1 MGSFSHCGRAQ
12 NRAEASPM
20 TLTCPHC
27 HRDVEIP
34 IPAQRVPDGL
44 YHVIGTCRCLSCG
57 RELVLYS
64 SRTDQQFIDFQLVDP
79 AREWT
84 FEEIM
89 DREG

>member
-1 MGSFSHCGRAQ
+1 
-12 NRAEASPM
+12 M

-27 HRDVEIP
+27 HRDLEIP
-34 IPAQRVPDGL
+34 IPGQRVPDGL
-44 YHVIGTCRCLSCG
+44 HLVMGTHRCLSCG

-79 AREWT
+79 ASEWT

-89 DREG
+89 NREG

>member
-1 MGSFSHCGRAQ
+1 
-12 NRAEASPM
+12 
-20 TLTCPHC
+20 
-27 HRDVEIP
+27 VEIP
-34 IPAQRVPDGL
+34 IPAQHMPGGL
-44 YHVIGTCRCLSCG
+44 HLVIGTYRCLSCG

-64 SRTDQQFIDFQLVDP
+64 SRDDRQFIDFQLVDP

>member
-1 MGSFSHCGRAQ
+1 
-12 NRAEASPM
+12 M

-27 HRDVEIP
+27 HRDVEIA
-34 IPAQRVPDGL
+34 IPGYVPDGL
-44 YHVIGTCRCLSCG
+44 HRLVGTHHCLSCG

-64 SRTDQQFIDFQLVDP
+64 SRADQQFTDFQLVDP

-89 DREG
+89 NREG